1 MPLFALINHVHFWLQ
16 AFLSWLF
23 VNSSDLCKKDLPII
37 FGLPVVS
44 VAVDMMYW
52 VCAWDCVSGYFR
64 METWPVDCKV
74 STVFTHVN
82 SYYVHMCGYVW
93 CQPFCLEYIQL
104 PIRCTCLPV
113 HVSLCMSPCA
123 CLPVHVSLWTWN
135 SCILFSVERKP
146 IVQQPDVTPREQSK
160 YSHLRAKGLLC
171 GIHYISVCSLARK
184 CRHDLASIVVMCLP
198 SLFHIHTLFSYV
210 LYCTIV
216 PNHVLCTRPQ
226 SCWRVKCVQNRN
238 VEFTDHFIYLDT
250 WDGGSKPC
258 TSFLHFWSHTCNATN
273 NEKKYVTVASLSA
286 CGSQDFTL
294 RITPA
299 KVSQISQY
307 TWYLLVYCPLHSAPM
322 LNGCVN
328 M

>member
-1 MPLFALINHVHFWLQ
+1 MSP
-16 AFLSWLF
+16 
-23 VNSSDLCKKDLPII
+23 
-37 FGLPVVS
+37 
-44 VAVDMMYW
+44 
-52 VCAWDCVSGYFR
+52 
-64 METWPVDCKV
+64 
-74 STVFTHVN
+74 
-82 SYYVHMCGYVW
+82 
-93 CQPFCLEYIQL
+93 
-104 PIRCTCLPV
+104 CTCLPV
-113 HVSLCMSPCA
+113 HVSLCMSPCT
-123 CLPVHVSLWTWN
+123 CLPVHVSLWTWY
-135 SCILFSVERKP
+135 SSMLFSVERKP

-226 SCWRVKCVQNRN
+226 SCWRVKVYKTVMWCSQITL
-238 VEFTDHFIYLDT
+238 FTLTPEMVVLSHA
-250 WDGGSKPC
+250 PV
-258 TSFLHFWSHTCNATN
+258 SFNFWSHACNATN